1 MKPIDEFQEVGKNLP
16 YQTPDKFFD
25 QLSEKILQKAK
36 NREQSHKKMLILW
49 RPVVAVASLVAMVF
63 LGYLFYET
71 GNEDLRIV
79 QENQGQTE
87 QLIKQK
93 SELSKG
99 QAVEVIKKDLTEKSD
114 SEARS
119 TENMDD
125 VLTDLTDEDL
135 MQLAAMYETDP
146 FTDKAMQ

>member
-1 MKPIDEFQEVGKNLP
+1 MEPIDEFKEVGKNLP
-16 YQTPDKFFD
+16 YRAPDEFFD
-25 QLSEKILQKAK
+25 ELSEKILQKAK

-49 RPVVAVASLVAMVF
+49 RPVAAVASLVAMVF
-63 LGYLFYET
+63 LGYLFFDTEN
-71 GNEDLRIV
+71 GNKQIV
-79 QENQGQTE
+79 QDNQGQTD

-93 SELSKG
+93 SELSKE
-99 QAVEVIKKDLTEKSD
+99 QAVEEIKKDVTKKSD
-114 SEARS
+114 SEANS
-119 TENMDD
+119 TENMDN